1 MKELT
6 VEIIQKCINNC
17 VFCSSNS
24 GINCTNKIN
33 INTFKNIIDDA
44 KRIGVDT
51 LYVSGGE
58 PFLHHDLEDM
68 INIAKEKNLHTS
80 IYTSGIEIN
89 LFNDMRSLNYFK
101 LLHLVCLGID
111 KIVFDLPSIN
121 EDIYDKLMN
130 TKGRLKLVL
139 ESIQKCIEAGI
150 YTEVHFV
157 PNKLNYKTFK
167 ELVDYCDFVGVNKIN
182 LIKLVYQGRA
192 NSNKDKLFISKDELE
207 NFINEVRNIKSSKSL
222 IRIGNSFKNCS
233 KCDIGKN
240 KIVIKYNG
248 DVLPCER
255 FKDVEYINNIKI
267 DNIYAK
273 SLYSIYKESKL
284 FNM

>member
-6 VEIIQKCINNC
+6 VEIIQKCTNNC
-17 VFCSSNS
+17 IFCSSNS
-24 GINCTNKIN
+24 EINCTNKIT
-33 INTFKNIIDDA
+33 IDTFKSIIDDA
-44 KRIGVDT
+44 KRIGVNT
-51 LYVSGGE
+51 LYISGGE
-58 PFLHHDLEDM
+58 PFLHYDLEDM
-68 INIAKEKNLHTS
+68 IKIAKEKSLNTS

-89 LFNDMRSLNYFK
+89 MFNSVSSLNYFR
-101 LLHLVCLGID
+101 LLHLSCLGID

-121 EDIYDKLMN
+121 EDVYDILTN

-139 ESIQKCIEAGI
+139 ESIQKCIEVGI
-150 YTEVHFV
+150 CTEVHFV

-167 ELVDYCDFVGVNKIN
+167 ELVDYCDFIGVSRIN

-192 NSNKDKLFISKDELE
+192 NSNKDNLFISKEELE
-207 NFINEVRNIKSSKSL
+207 KFINEAERIKDST

-233 KCDIGKN
+233 NCNKKCN

-267 DNIYAK
+267 DNIYVK

-284 FNM
+284 LKG